1 MIKFQFLFFLVE
13 SQNLAIFSKW
23 NATSKPVVLNWEKDE
38 TSRSVENFKNPTYLS
53 VYIICNNI
61 IIKIILLIINWCLR
75 SVRLLFF
82 KLLIKFLLMPENLH
96 ASLPKETIL
105 KFFVFQF
112 SNIEKIDDNFFILF
126 FEFRLCSGWEAT
138 VVTICNLQLK
148 NEGP

>member
-38 TSRSVENFKNPTYLS
+38 TSRNVENFKNPTYLS

-61 IIKIILLIINWCLR
+61 IIKLILLIINWCLR

-112 SNIEKIDDNFFILF
+112 SNIEKIEDNFLF
-126 FEFRLCSGWEAT
+126 CFSNFDY
-138 VVTICNLQLK
+138 V
-148 NEGP
+148 

>member
-61 IIKIILLIINWCLR
+61 IIKLILLIINWCLR

-82 KLLIKFLLMPENLH
+82 KLLIKFLLMSENLD

-126 FEFRLCSGWEAT
+126 FEFRLCLGWEAT
-138 VVTICNLQLK
+138 VVTSCYLQLK

>member
-75 SVRLLFF
+75 SVGLLFF
-82 KLLIKFLLMPENLH
+82 KLLIKFLLMPENLD

-105 KFFVFQF
+105 KFFVFNFRISKKSKITFLFCF
-112 SNIEKIDDNFFILF
+112 SNFDY
-126 FEFRLCSGWEAT
+126 
-138 VVTICNLQLK
+138 V
-148 NEGP
+148 